1 MAPAAGPASRGP
13 CEAQVNRPSVRAG
26 VGAGA
31 GAGERPLTVLH
42 VAYPLAPVSTDA
54 AGGAEQVLAM
64 LDRGLTRAGHRSIVI
79 ACEGSRCAGELVATP
94 LPRGPLDERA
104 RASAQAR
111 HRAAIARVLDRT
123 SADIVHL
130 HGLDFT
136 SYLPGPGPA
145 ALVTLHL
152 PPAWYPAEAFALDRP
167 RTHLCC
173 VSASQARGCPP
184 TPDLAGVVENGVDLD
199 ALRPGGPRQAYAL
212 ALGRICP
219 EKGFH
224 RALAACRHARAP
236 MLLAGQVFPYPDHE
250 RYFHDQ
256 IAPLLDAE
264 RRFIGPVALAR
275 KRQLLAAARCLLVP
289 SEAPETSSLVAME
302 ALACGTPVIAFGAGA
317 LVEIVEHGR
326 TGYVVANEAEMA
338 AAIVR
343 APDIEPAACRRAAEQ
358 RFSAEVMTARYL
370 HLYRRLA

>member
-1 MAPAAGPASRGP
+1 
-13 CEAQVNRPSVRAG
+13 VNRPGVRAG
-26 VGAGA
+26 AE
-31 GAGERPLTVLH
+31 AGERPLTVLH

-64 LDRGLTRAGHRSIVI
+64 LDRGLARAGHRSIVI

-123 SADIVHL
+123 SVDIVHL

-136 SYLPGPGPA
+136 SYLPRPGPA

-152 PPAWYPAEAFALDRP
+152 PPAWYPAEAFALHRP

-173 VSASQARGCPP
+173 VSASQARGCPT

-199 ALRPGGPRQAYAL
+199 ALWPGGPRQAYAL

-224 RALAACRHARAP
+224 RALAACRRARAP

-326 TGYVVANEAEMA
+326 TGYVVADEAEMA

-343 APDIEPAACRRAAEQ
+343 APGIDPAACRRAAEQ

>member
-1 MAPAAGPASRGP
+1 
-13 CEAQVNRPSVRAG
+13 VSVP
-26 VGAGA
+26 
-31 GAGERPLTVLH
+31 GAGEQPLTVLH
-42 VAYPLAPVSTDA
+42 VAYPLAPVSADT

-64 LDRGLTRAGHRSIVI
+64 LDQGLQRAGHRSIVI
-79 ACEGSRCAGELVATP
+79 ACEGSRSAGELVTTP
-94 LPRGPLDERA
+94 LPRGPLDEQA
-104 RASAQAR
+104 RAGAQAH
-111 HRAAIARVLDRT
+111 HRAAIARVLDQT
-123 SADIVHL
+123 SVDVVHL
-130 HGLDFT
+130 HGIDFT
-136 SYLPGPGPA
+136 AYLPGPGPA

-152 PPAWYPAEAFALDRP
+152 PPAWYPARAFALDRP
-167 RTHLCC
+167 RTRLCC

-184 TPDLAGVVENGVDLD
+184 AHNLAGVVENGVDLE
-199 ALRPGGPRQAYAL
+199 ALRPGGPRQPYAL

-224 RALAACRHARAP
+224 RALDACRRARVP
-236 MLLAGQVFPYPDHE
+236 MVLGGQVFPYPDHE
-250 RYFHDQ
+250 RYFHDR

-275 KRQLLAAARCLLVP
+275 KRRLLAAARCRLVP

-326 TGYVVANEAEMA
+326 TGYVVADEAEMA
-338 AAIVR
+338 AAIAR
-343 APDIEPAACRRAAEQ
+343 ASDIDPAACRRAAEQ

-370 HLYRRLA
+370 DLYRRLRALA